1 MLINYDAVND
11 NDHSDLHLISYASVQ
26 TFPMAGRK
34 QGVADPRTTRV
45 RWISQK
51 PCDRRNRR
59 KLFQNQSKLG
69 QNLKIQKSLQNL
81 SKILKRPATMD
92 PKRKE
97 FYFFEWLNWI
107 KMNGLIFTYQM
118 PFNILLTS
126 CVNVFFWEILLIIL
140 YLSRSVRSLWS
151 HVISRLEK

>member
-81 SKILKRPATMD
+81 SKILKKTRDRGSKAE
-92 PKRKE
+92 RVL
-97 FYFFEWLNWI
+97 FL
-107 KMNGLIFTYQM
+107 
-118 PFNILLTS
+118 
-126 CVNVFFWEILLIIL
+126 
-140 YLSRSVRSLWS
+140 
-151 HVISRLEK
+151 